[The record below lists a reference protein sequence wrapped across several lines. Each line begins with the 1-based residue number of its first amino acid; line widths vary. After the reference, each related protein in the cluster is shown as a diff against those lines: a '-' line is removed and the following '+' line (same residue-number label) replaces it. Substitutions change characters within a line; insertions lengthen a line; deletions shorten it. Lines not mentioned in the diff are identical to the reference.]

1 MRVMSILGSPRDTG
15 TTATV
20 LGWVERELVD
30 AGHEVNHVHVAKHRI
45 EDCQECWGC
54 KSGGLELCAVD
65 DDVNDLL
72 RQMVTADMVLF
83 AAPLFCWGFPAR
95 MKALVDRM
103 YCMVDDFHDNPDY
116 VSRLADKP
124 LSLLVTSGGGEEGN
138 AELLVR
144 AFGNM
149 VRFLKAKDAGYLHV
163 PFCTGPDSLGE
174 EAEGMAREF
183 AGRLAKGS

>member
-1 MRVMSILGSPRDTG
+1 MRIMSILGSPRDSG

-20 LGWVERELVD
+20 LGWVEQSLSEQ
-30 AGHEVNHVHVAKHRI
+30 GHDVEHVHVIRHKI

-65 DDVNDLL
+65 DDATELMRRMVAADL
-72 RQMVTADMVLF
+72 VLF

-103 YCMVDDFHDNPDY
+103 YCLVDDFHDNPDY
-116 VSRLADKP
+116 ASRLEGKP
-124 LSLLVTSGGGEEGN
+124 LALLVTSGGGDEGN
-138 AELLVR
+138 ADLLIQ

-149 VRFLKAKDAGYLHV
+149 VRFLKARDAGHLHV

-174 EAEGMAREF
+174 EARRKASEF
-183 AGRLAKGS
+183 AERLRGAA